1 MNDRTRTILALFL
14 IFGVFVISQLLTPKI
29 QPAKIY
35 PKPDTTKVAETT
47 APKQAPNALP
57 VANNTPEKLS
67 RSEPVREFVISG
79 DGFTAKLS
87 TLGAALIEYK
97 LQNYLGPDGKPVQLI
112 PQGERALTLEVPLAG
127 RMINLANINFSVN
140 EAQDSS
146 IIFKTTIDG
155 IEVYKIF
162 KKLPYGPG
170 LLMGVIVGKPS
181 DSATEYNY
189 LVTWGSG
196 LNTTEKD
203 VKLDRKEFAAIVQV
217 GTEPIPSF
225 KLDKLKKS
233 NEDSITNGDIR
244 YVGVRTKYFAALIL
258 PKSNVNTISERHSL
272 IAGTDRI
279 IVKLETKNKE
289 RTTDFFS
296 IFIGPLKPDLLEKVG
311 LDLRYKPTDINWHLR
326 GIGLIFSPLEV
337 IIKYSAK
344 LILAFLVFG
353 NALIHNYGLVIIIFS
368 ALMKILFFPL
378 TYSGTKSMKRMQ
390 MLQPK
395 LKKIQEKHKGDQAK
409 ISQETMALYK
419 EHGAN
424 PLSGCLPLLIQM
436 PIFFALYQVLVNT
449 IELRQAPFML
459 WLADLSVKDPY
470 YVLPV
475 LMGIAMFIQQKMT
488 TVDPKQ
494 KMMVYIMPVFMAV
507 IFMNMPAGLNLY
519 WLTNNI
525 LSIGEQYLI
534 HVRTQPIP
542 QD

>member
-14 IFGVFVISQLLTPKI
+14 IFGVFIAFQFLG
-29 QPAKIY
+29 
-35 PKPDTTKVAETT
+35 PKPQPSNVHKGSDTAAAPAPSPSVAVPPPATIPS
-47 APKQAPNALP
+47 AKAAQARTSPAQTEVEIRELSLASDGLS
-57 VANNTPEKLS
+57 VKLS
-67 RSEPVREFVISG
+67 S
-79 DGFTAKLS
+79 
-87 TLGAALIEYK
+87 LGAALTQCRLEK
-97 LQNYLGPDGKPVQLI
+97 YLGPDGKPVQLI
-112 PQGERALTLEVPLAG
+112 PEGGSALGLEVQFQGQALDLSKYPFIVDEASPGRVVFEAPFDGFLVRKIYAPL
-127 RMINLANINFSVN
+127 
-140 EAQDSS
+140 
-146 IIFKTTIDG
+146 DG
-155 IEVYKIF
+155 GLGLSLTVEISARPE
-162 KKLPYGPG
+162 GPG
-170 LLMGVIVGKPS
+170 PGPRYKLS
-181 DSATEYNY
+181 
-189 LVTWGSG
+189 WGCG
-196 LNTTEKD
+196 LNSTEKD
-203 VKLDRKEFAAIVQV
+203 RKLDLNEFGSLAMLGNDLAI
-217 GTEPIPSF
+217 
-225 KLDKLKKS
+225 DKLKKLAKPDLEEIEGNIAYS
-233 NEDSITNGDIR
+233 
-244 YVGVRTKYFAALIL
+244 GVRTKYFLAAMVPPAGRAVSVKQGLAG
-258 PKSNVNTISERHSL
+258 PERATSTLSMTVPGSL
-272 IAGTDRI
+272 RDSFK
-279 IVKLETKNKE
+279 VYL
-289 RTTDFFS
+289 
-296 IFIGPLKPDLLEKVG
+296 GPIEHRRLARVHPG
-311 LDLRYKPTDINWHLR
+311 LDRVADTGWRWLQWISR
-326 GIGLIFSPLEV
+326 GILS
-337 IIKYSAK
+337 
-344 LILAFLVFG
+344 ILTAINRVVP
-353 NALIHNYGLVIIIFS
+353 NWGLVIVIFS